1 MFLQQWPESGH
12 GPGPG
17 SASGLHPRAMSA
29 TAMGTLKIQANSNI
43 FNFLLVMPALKQN
56 KKSIPVNHEQI
67 KCCFAGYRGI
77 CYLKPLKE

>member
-1 MFLQQWPESGH
+1 MFQQQWPESGH

-17 SASGLHPRAMSA
+17 SASELHPRAMSA

-43 FNFLLVMPALKQN
+43 LNFLLVVPALKQN
-56 KKSIPVNHEQI
+56 EKSIPVNEQI

-77 CYLKPLKE
+77 CNLKTLKE